1 MASSLETFEHI
12 GLSPWLVDAC
22 VELGLK
28 RPTPIQAACIRPA
41 LAGQDVLGSA
51 ETGSG
56 KTAAFVLPMLQALS
70 CDPFGVF
77 SVILSP
83 ARELASQIA
92 DQVTALGS
100 GMGVRVVTIVGGH
113 DMMKQALVL
122 AQRPHVVV
130 ATPGRLADHLRSGD
144 TAAALRRLRML
155 IIDEADRL
163 LELGFHDDLT
173 EVLSH
178 LPAKRQTLLFSATM
192 SGALHQ
198 LQKLA
203 LKAPFVA
210 DLAAKEAVVDKLEQR
225 YVFIPA
231 NVRDVYLAYLLRQ
244 LEQQGSTVIVFTAT
258 CRACELLACM
268 LRALSLPC
276 EALHS
281 QQPQARRLSAIGR
294 FKQGSLKVLIA
305 TDVASR
311 GLDIPRVGCV
321 LNHNIPAA
329 PRDYIHRCGRT
340 ARAGRGGRALSLV
353 SQYDVELLLAIEEH
367 MGTKVEA
374 FEPDEGEVLKMLA
387 EVASA
392 RRVAMLE
399 LTDNGFLEKEKARR
413 IQKRQQRM
421 ADAGGDVDEVRS
433 AADAAEPLAPSTPA
447 DTAVATALVPG
458 DVAKDPTTG
467 GVVGAGGTGGR
478 KKLQTR
484 KRERVAQES
493 TAVEMRR
500 RKSSR
505 TPPIASLKPKVARQ
519 GPGWP
524 QPNGGSVVRN
534 T

>member
-1 MASSLETFEHI
+1 MASSSETFEHV

-92 DQVTALGS
+92 DQVSALGS
-100 GMGVRVVTIVGGH
+100 AMGVRVVTIVGGH

-130 ATPGRLADHLRSGD
+130 ATPGRLADHLRSSD
-144 TAAALRRLRML
+144 AAAALRRLRML

-163 LELGFHDDLT
+163 LELGFHNDLT
-173 EVLSH
+173 EILSY

-192 SGALHQ
+192 SGALCQ
-198 LQKLA
+198 LQNLA

-258 CRACELLACM
+258 CRSCEVLACM

-281 QQPQARRLSAIGR
+281 QQPQTRRLSAIGR
-294 FKQGSLKVLIA
+294 FKQGSLKMLIA

-374 FEPDEGEVLKMLA
+374 LEPDEGEVLKMLA

-399 LTDNGFLEKEKARR
+399 LTDFLEKEKARR
-413 IQKRQQRM
+413 VQKRQQRM
-421 ADAGGDVDEVRS
+421 AEAGGDVDELPG
-433 AADAAEPLAPSTPA
+433 ADKGAEPLMPITAT
-447 DTAVATALVPG
+447 DTADVKALALG
-458 DVAKDPTTG
+458 ARAKDSTTG
-467 GVVGAGGTGGR
+467 GMVSAVGTGGR
-478 KKLQTR
+478 PGGMGGRAEKKLQKR
-484 KRERVAQES
+484 KRDHHRVAKGN
-493 TAVEMRR
+493 TAVEVPGH
-500 RKSSR
+500 KSY
-505 TPPIASLKPKVARQ
+505 
-519 GPGWP
+519 
-524 QPNGGSVVRN
+524 
-534 T
+534 